1 MTSLVT
7 KLVISKLF
15 KESKENKQG
24 REVCSPHNMAKI
36 YTDQYQ
42 DPYFET
48 VPATRLGFKSKKKL
62 PKAHPPGLTEKEAAT
77 LTKAKRRAYRL
88 DLSLG
93 SFLGVRCGWSAVIG
107 LIPGIGDVLDM
118 LLCLMVYRTICSVE
132 PKLDTSL
139 KMRMKFNI
147 IIDFIIGIVPFI
159 GDIADAAYKC
169 NTKNVILF
177 EEELRK
183 RGKKRIKGTPD
194 ENMADPSLPDEFDYQ
209 TEAEA
214 RQRNGPPP
222 RYTSRRDRNRGGRRD
237 DSTVDIESEA
247 GYTESTVEPPRRA
260 RTNDRRD
267 RDGRDRRD
275 RH

>member
-7 KLVISKLF
+7 KLVIGKLF
-15 KESKENKQG
+15 KESKSNKQG
-24 REVCSPHNMAKI
+24 YE
-36 YTDQYQ
+36 

-62 PKAHPPGLTEKEAAT
+62 PKAHPPGLTEKEAAI

-93 SFLGVRCGWSAVIG
+93 SFFGIRCGWGAVIG

-132 PKLDTSL
+132 PSLDSSL
-139 KMRMKFNI
+139 KMKMKFNI
-147 IIDFIIGIVPFI
+147 IIDFFIGLIPFA

-177 EEELRK
+177 ENELRK
-183 RGKKRIKGTPD
+183 RGKKRLKGTPQ

-209 TEAEA
+209 AEEDA
-214 RQRNGPPP
+214 RTRNGPPP
-222 RYTSRRDRNRGGRRD
+222 RYTSRRDRARGGRRD

-247 GYTESTVEPPRRA
+247 GYTESTIEPPRRVK
-260 RTNDRRD
+260 TNDRRD
-267 RDGRDRRD
+267 RRDRRD

>member
-7 KLVISKLF
+7 KLVLRKF
-15 KESKENKQG
+15 FKENKDNKEG
-24 REVCSPHNMAKI
+24 YEVRPF
-36 YTDQYQ
+36 YPTDTAHTDNYQ
-42 DPYFET
+42 DPYFES
-48 VPATRLGFKSKKKL
+48 VPATRLGVKTKKKL
-62 PKAHPPGLTEKEAAT
+62 PKAHPPGLTEKEAAV
-77 LTKAKRRAYRL
+77 LTKAKRRAYRM

-93 SFLGVRCGWSAVIG
+93 SFLGIRIGWSAVIG

-132 PKLDTSL
+132 PKLDSGI
-139 KMRMKFNI
+139 KMKMKFNI
-147 IIDFIIGIVPFI
+147 VIDFLIGIIPFV

-183 RGKKRIKGTPD
+183 RGKKRLKGTPD
-194 ENMADPSLPDEFDYQ
+194 ERMTDPSLADEFDYQ

-222 RYTSRRDRNRGGRRD
+222 RYNSRRDRDRRGRD
-237 DSTVDIESEA
+237 DSTIDIESQS
-247 GYTESTVEPPRRA
+247 GYTESTVPPPQRVRSNN
-260 RTNDRRD
+260 R
-267 RDGRDRRD
+267 RDRRD
-275 RH
+275 RY

>member
-7 KLVISKLF
+7 KLVLKKFF

-24 REVCSPHNMAKI
+24 YE
-36 YTDQYQ
+36 

-48 VPATRLGFKSKKKL
+48 VPATRLGIKTKKKL
-62 PKAHPPGLTEKEAAT
+62 PKAHPPGLTEKEAAV
-77 LTKAKRRAYRL
+77 LTKAKRRAYRM

-93 SFLGVRCGWSAVIG
+93 TFLGIRVGWSAVIG

-132 PKLDTSL
+132 PKLDSGI
-139 KMRMKFNI
+139 KMKMKFNI
-147 IIDFIIGIVPFI
+147 IVDFLIGIVPFI

-183 RGKKRIKGTPD
+183 RGKKRLKGTPQ
-194 ENMADPSLPDEFDYQ
+194 EAVTDPSLPDEFDYM

-214 RQRNGPPP
+214 RERNGPPP
-222 RYTSRRDRNRGGRRD
+222 RYASRRERDRQERRGRRD
-237 DSTVDIESEA
+237 DSTVDIESSA
-247 GYTESTVEPPRRA
+247 GYTESTIEPPRRV
-260 RTNDRRD
+260 RSTSRRD
-267 RDGRDRRD
+267 RRVRY
-275 RH
+275 

>member
-1 MTSLVT
+1 M
-7 KLVISKLF
+7 F
-15 KESKENKQG
+15 
-24 REVCSPHNMAKI
+24 CSSHPAS
-36 YTDQYQ
+36 YSQYSHTLQ

-62 PKAHPPGLTEKEAAT
+62 PKAHPPGLTEKEAAV
-77 LTKAKRRAYRL
+77 LTKAKRRAYRM

-93 SFLGVRCGWSAVIG
+93 TFLGIRMGWSAVIG

-132 PKLDTSL
+132 PKLDSGI
-139 KMRMKFNI
+139 KMKMKFNI
-147 IIDFIIGIVPFI
+147 IIDFLIGIVPFI

-183 RGKKRIKGTPD
+183 RGKKRLKGTPD
-194 ENMADPSLPDEFDYQ
+194 ENMTDPSLADEFDYQ

-222 RYTSRRDRNRGGRRD
+222 RYQSRRERDRAERRGRRD
-237 DSTVDIESEA
+237 DSTIDVESEA
-247 GYTESTVEPPRRA
+247 AYTESTIEPPRRV
-260 RTNDRRD
+260 RSTSR
-267 RDGRDRRD
+267 RDRRD
-275 RH
+275 RY